1 MDQARLDRIRLL
13 SSRFRELQGLRLA
26 WFGATIALVL
36 GSYVAVESEPTPM
49 GVGGALLASSFIVMA
64 GTARLK
70 RYYDATFGRQ
80 QPSPPARLQ
89 TVGLLVT
96 FSCLAG
102 WLAPLGATAAIVG
115 IGSLWVVIRDW
126 PWRAYYLAA
135 TAAVVV
141 SVIASVSTGASFA
154 TGQAM
159 ALTYILF
166 GVSFVPI
173 GLLDHRLLVKL
184 MDEARAPEVAAAAS
198 RSGSERPTD
207 A

>member
-36 GSYVAVESEPTPM
+36 GSYVAIESKPTPT
-49 GVGGALLASSFIVMA
+49 GVGIALLGSSLLVMA
-64 GTARLK
+64 GTWRLK

-89 TVGLLVT
+89 TFGVLVT
-96 FSCLAG
+96 FSCLAA
-102 WLAPLGATAAIVG
+102 WLAPLAATAAIIG

-184 MDEARAPEVAAAAS
+184 MEEARSANPAEVTATS
-198 RSGSERPTD
+198 DPS
-207 A
+207 